1 MMNIDN
7 DSDRLSVGIKSQ
19 MPKRMGRD
27 YFSVIGGVQP
37 SIQDEMDKQSFKTM
51 NVRSMSTK
59 KLKPVNYMKPSWK
72 DDKNALRAQSLQFDR
87 GLSYVMVKGK
97 V

>member
-1 MMNIDN
+1 
-7 DSDRLSVGIKSQ
+7 
-19 MPKRMGRD
+19 
-27 YFSVIGGVQP
+27 
-37 SIQDEMDKQSFKTM
+37 M